1 MESLRLDET
10 GDIQFELI
18 AGAEELAQ
26 CCRIGIG
33 TNKGEWF
40 LNPEAGITFGKF
52 LGKQISEA
60 EMLSELTQGLLQE
73 GRIITVDAINFTINE
88 KSRTMLVD
96 FTAIGSEG
104 EQIQTEGV
112 LIGAG

>member
-1 MESLRLDET
+1 
-10 GDIQFELI
+10 
-18 AGAEELAQ
+18 
-26 CCRIGIG
+26 
-33 TNKGEWF
+33 
-40 LNPEAGITFGKF
+40 
-52 LGKQISEA
+52 
-60 EMLSELTQGLLQE
+60 MLSELTQGLLQE